1 MLHFSCRLFERA
13 KKIVHFAH
21 CQTFLTCQRHSD
33 AGFTSYLMYQ
43 KSRAEKLAVKQKQPY
58 HCKTNR
64 SDGSEASVVPFVS
77 SFRRR
82 AVSEQRSCEFQRT
95 ADHKRHK
102 RNRKR
107 SVSGD
112 CFATIRRPVYMYQFL
127 YFSTYCHLH
136 PLMHLPLF
144 LFLLFYLPAL
154 LFLLL
159 LQQLLHL
166 RKLLLFFLL
175 PVLHYSLL

>member
-13 KKIVHFAH
+13 KKDVHFAH
-21 CQTFLTCQRHSD
+21 CHTFLTCQRHSD

-43 KSRAEKLAVKQKQPY
+43 KSRAEKLDVKQKQPY
-58 HCKTNR
+58 HRKTNR
-64 SDGSEASVVPFVS
+64 SDGSKASVVPFVS

-144 LFLLFYLPAL
+144 LLLYLPAL
-154 LFLLL
+154 PLLLL